1 MSSGTPSLSWMQTF
15 RSYLDK
21 RLLWVFMLGCSSGF
35 PLVLIGSNM
44 SGWLKDAGLT
54 RAAIGYFGSVLAVYA
69 INFLWAPLIDRVKLP
84 FLHSH
89 LGQRRSWIF
98 LPQLL
103 MLFMTIG
110 MAWFGPSVSFHKSA
124 EQDQDPTLTIT
135 SRKSNWGNESP
146 TVYWKSGIDNNNE
159 RVVWQTQNY
168 SHLSFSF
175 HSSDFNEAIVT
186 LINEAKLNDVDIQP
200 IIVRAKLDNPTDNK
214 WQQVLIPLPEGTQQ
228 LTELRLGFEGL
239 GNITLSQFALKNSD
253 QSLYKS
259 FPIKNEHEDEEKAD
273 GFWAVKSSSGGW
285 LNYTTILTLSI
296 IAFGVAFASSTQDI
310 AIDAF
315 RIDTFPK
322 SEASKLP
329 QASAMAVMGW
339 WTGYSLPGYLAFINA
354 DTIGWNGVYYGMAGV
369 VIILML
375 FTLFVGEPTTQRE
388 ALQKEA
394 QQRHNKAVGSKVVAW
409 LSVTV
414 LEPFYDFFKRNGV
427 QVAITLLLFVFLFKI
442 GEAFLGRMSIPF
454 YKEIGFSNEQIGH
467 YSKLIGW
474 GATIFFTLLG
484 SVFNVKFGIVRGL
497 MIGGVAMAA
506 SNLMFA
512 WIAQVGPNENLFL
525 ATIIVDNFTTAFS
538 TVAFVSFLT
547 LLTGQAFSATQYA
560 LLASLGNFG
569 RTTLASFSGELVDFL
584 NDWSTFFILTSLMVI
599 PSLIMLYSLRHFF
612 TDLLEKAKQNH
623 E

>member
-35 PLVLIGSNM
+35 PWVLIGSNM

-54 RAAIGYFGSVLAVYA
+54 RAAIGYFGSVFAVYA
-69 INFLWAPLIDRVKLP
+69 INFLWAPLVDRVKLP
-84 FLHSH
+84 VLHAI

-98 LPQLL
+98 LCQSL
-103 MLFMTIG
+103 
-110 MAWFGPSVSFHKSA
+110 
-124 EQDQDPTLTIT
+124 
-135 SRKSNWGNESP
+135 
-146 TVYWKSGIDNNNE
+146 
-159 RVVWQTQNY
+159 
-168 SHLSFSF
+168 
-175 HSSDFNEAIVT
+175 
-186 LINEAKLNDVDIQP
+186 
-200 IIVRAKLDNPTDNK
+200 
-214 WQQVLIPLPEGTQQ
+214 VLICTLFIAGVNLANDLMFTSM
-228 LTELRLGFEGL
+228 LALG
-239 GNITLSQFALKNSD
+239 
-253 QSLYKS
+253 
-259 FPIKNEHEDEEKAD
+259 
-273 GFWAVKSSSGGW
+273 
-285 LNYTTILTLSI
+285 
-296 IAFGVAFASSTQDI
+296 IAIASATQDV

-315 RIDTFPK
+315 RIDSFPK

-354 DTIGWNGVYYGMAGV
+354 DSIGWNGVYYGMAGV
-369 VIILML
+369 VVVLML
-375 FTLFVGEPTTQRE
+375 FTLFVGEPNTQRE
-388 ALQKEA
+388 ALQEQA
-394 QQRHNKAVGSKVVAW
+394 QQRHNRVVGSKVVAW
-409 LSVTV
+409 FSVTV

-442 GEAFLGRMSIPF
+442 GEAFLGRMSITF

-484 SVFNVKFGIVRGL
+484 SIFNVKFGIVRGL
-497 MIGGVAMAA
+497 MIGGIAMAA

-512 WIAQVGPNENLFL
+512 WIAQAGPSETLFL

-569 RTTLASFSGELVDFL
+569 RTTLASFSGELVDYL

-612 TDLLEKAKQNH
+612 TDLLEKAKNNH

>member
-1 MSSGTPSLSWMQTF
+1 MSSGSSSLSWMQTF

-35 PLVLIGSNM
+35 PWVLIGSNM

-54 RAAIGYFGSVLAVYA
+54 RAAIGYFGSVFAVYA
-69 INFLWAPLIDRVKLP
+69 INFLWAPLVDRVKLP
-84 FLHSH
+84 VLHAI

-98 LPQLL
+98 FCQ
-103 MLFMTIG
+103 TI
-110 MAWFGPSVSFHKSA
+110 
-124 EQDQDPTLTIT
+124 
-135 SRKSNWGNESP
+135 
-146 TVYWKSGIDNNNE
+146 
-159 RVVWQTQNY
+159 
-168 SHLSFSF
+168 
-175 HSSDFNEAIVT
+175 
-186 LINEAKLNDVDIQP
+186 
-200 IIVRAKLDNPTDNK
+200 
-214 WQQVLIPLPEGTQQ
+214 VLIATLFIAGVNPANDLMFTSM
-228 LTELRLGFEGL
+228 LALG
-239 GNITLSQFALKNSD
+239 
-253 QSLYKS
+253 
-259 FPIKNEHEDEEKAD
+259 
-273 GFWAVKSSSGGW
+273 
-285 LNYTTILTLSI
+285 
-296 IAFGVAFASSTQDI
+296 IAIASATQDI

-329 QASAMAVMGW
+329 QASAMAVVGW

-369 VIILML
+369 VVVLML
-375 FTLFVGEPTTQRE
+375 FTLLVGEPKTERE
-388 ALQKEA
+388 RLQEQA
-394 QQRHNKAVGSKVVAW
+394 QQRHNKVVDSKIVAW
-409 LSVTV
+409 FTVTV
-414 LEPFYDFFKRNGV
+414 IEPFYDFFKRNGV

-442 GEAFLGRMSIPF
+442 GEAFLGRMSITF

-497 MIGGVAMAA
+497 MIGGIAMAG

-512 WIAQVGPNENLFL
+512 WIAKAGPSETLFL

-569 RTTLASFSGELVDFL
+569 RTTLASFSGELVDYL
-584 NDWSTFFILTSLMVI
+584 NDWSLFFIITALMVI
-599 PSLIMLYSLRHFF
+599 PSLLMLYSLRHFF
-612 TDLLEKAKQNH
+612 ARLLEEASQQK
-623 E
+623 

>member
-35 PLVLIGSNM
+35 PWVLIGSNM

-54 RAAIGYFGSVLAVYA
+54 RAAIGYFGSVFAVYA
-69 INFLWAPLIDRVKLP
+69 INFLWAPLVDRVKLP
-84 FLHSH
+84 VLHAI

-98 LPQLL
+98 FCQ
-103 MLFMTIG
+103 TI
-110 MAWFGPSVSFHKSA
+110 
-124 EQDQDPTLTIT
+124 
-135 SRKSNWGNESP
+135 
-146 TVYWKSGIDNNNE
+146 
-159 RVVWQTQNY
+159 
-168 SHLSFSF
+168 
-175 HSSDFNEAIVT
+175 
-186 LINEAKLNDVDIQP
+186 
-200 IIVRAKLDNPTDNK
+200 
-214 WQQVLIPLPEGTQQ
+214 VLIGT
-228 LTELRLGFEGL
+228 LFIAGVNPAENLAFTSML
-239 GNITLSQFALKNSD
+239 AL
-253 QSLYKS
+253 
-259 FPIKNEHEDEEKAD
+259 A
-273 GFWAVKSSSGGW
+273 
-285 LNYTTILTLSI
+285 
-296 IAFGVAFASSTQDI
+296 IAIASATQDI

-329 QASAMAVMGW
+329 QASAMAVIGW

-354 DTIGWNGVYYGMAGV
+354 DSIGWNGVYYGMAGV
-369 VIILML
+369 VVVLML
-375 FTLFVGEPTTQRE
+375 FTLFVGEPNTQRE
-388 ALQKEA
+388 ALQEQA
-394 QQRHNKAVGSKVVAW
+394 QQRHNKVVGSKVVAW
-409 LSVTV
+409 FSVTV

-442 GEAFLGRMSIPF
+442 GEAFLGRMSITF

-474 GATIFFTLLG
+474 GATIFFTLVG

-512 WIAQVGPNENLFL
+512 WIAHTGPSETLFL
-525 ATIIVDNFTTAFS
+525 TTIIVDNFTTAFS

-569 RTTLASFSGELVDFL
+569 RTTLASFSGELVDYL
-584 NDWSTFFILTSLMVI
+584 NDWSTFFILTALMVI

-612 TDLLEKAKQNH
+612 TDLLEKAKNNQ